1 MKEEQI
7 AEQKTIFESWVRQYG
22 IYAYI
27 ESAEEVSK
35 HDEKLVWT
43 EYDDLSSSFYLC
55 QGCDTDTTR
64 RLPVLGWY
72 LGQVP
77 WEGDRLTFID
87 VNTAVSL
94 DCLSCR
100 GSGEKTNGDECSKCE
115 GEGGRLIEFSIQS

>member
-1 MKEEQI
+1 MKEDQV

-22 IYAYI
+22 IYAYVD
-27 ESAEEVSK
+27 SAEEVSK
-35 HDEKLVWT
+35 CDEKLVWT

-72 LGQVP
+72 VGQVP
-77 WEGDRLTFID
+77 WDGDRLTFID

-100 GSGEKTNGDECSKCE
+100 GSGEKANGDECSKCE